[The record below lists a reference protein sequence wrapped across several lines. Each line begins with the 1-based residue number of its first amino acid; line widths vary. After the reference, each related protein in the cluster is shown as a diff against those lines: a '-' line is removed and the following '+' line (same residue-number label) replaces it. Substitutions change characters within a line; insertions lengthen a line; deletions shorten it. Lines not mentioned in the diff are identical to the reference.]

1 MTIYEKFSSIVA
13 VVAFLLSAYAVSIT
27 VRLQRRQMKQLDKDE
42 VERQTAD
49 VRVTLERD
57 FIGTRFVIRNAG
69 QGAAFDVKFS
79 LDVEQGKK
87 SPLVEGDYTEKLPI
101 PALRS
106 GDQVDLMAALSMGMG
121 TTFDARWSW
130 RNEDGTTTRQHN
142 KVPLISR

>member
-1 MTIYEKFSSIVA
+1 MTSYERISLIAAF
-13 VVAFLLSAYAVSIT
+13 VAFLLSAYAVYVT
-27 VRLQRRQMKQLDKDE
+27 VRLQRRQMKQMDRDE

-57 FIGTRFVIRNAG
+57 FTGARFVIRNAG

-87 SPLVEGDYTEKLPI
+87 SPLVVGDYTEKLPI

-106 GDQVDLMAALSMGMG
+106 GDQVDLVAALTMG
-121 TTFDARWSW
+121 TGTIFDAHWSW
-130 RNEDGTTTRQHN
+130 RNEDGTTTTQQNR
-142 KVPLISR
+142 VPLISP